1 MNISKSQLRDKI
13 KGERLLLSPDVH
25 QTLSADICAR
35 ALAYCLELKPVGDS
49 ITLAG
54 YSTTKNEADVY
65 PLLEDWCSSK
75 HAISWAPYME
85 RHACLPA
92 IAPPIKQ
99 LHFLQWMPDSTLM
112 LNRYAIA
119 EPLADAP
126 ELIPD
131 VILVP
136 LLAFDRSGNRLG
148 YGAGYYDETLQNLRK
163 IKDIVAIGVAFG
175 FQEVAEV
182 PAESFDERLDM
193 VITERETIDCA

>member
-1 MNISKSQLRDKI
+1 MKA
-13 KGERLLLSPDVH
+13 ERLALSPDVH
-25 QTLSADICAR
+25 QTLSADIFAR

-65 PLLEDWCSSK
+65 PMLEDWCSSK

-85 RHACLPA
+85 RHACLPT
-92 IAPPIKQ
+92 IAPHTKQ
-99 LHFLQWMPDSTLM
+99 LHFLQWKTDSALL
-112 LNRYAIA
+112 LNCYAIA
-119 EPLADAP
+119 EPLADSP
-126 ELIPD
+126 QLIPD
-131 VILVP
+131 IILVP

-148 YGAGYYDETLQNLRK
+148 YGAGYYDETLRELRK
-163 IKDIVAIGVAFG
+163 TKNIIAIGIAFG
-175 FQEVAEV
+175 FQEVPQI